1 MFTRGDWGA
10 QDPSNA
16 VLRDAPGLPTA
27 GPELKDGY
35 SGAQAAPLLCLASSV
50 FSELNLISLCLHSSD

>member
-1 MFTRGDWGA
+1 M
-10 QDPSNA
+10 Q

-50 FSELNLISLCLHSSD
+50 FSELNLTPLCLQSSD